1 MLIRDCAGCV
11 TAALSKK
18 LHYPLGPLEGE
29 SMAMEE
35 GVTFAWDVCVHDVVF
50 ECDSKIVS
58 DALNS
63 SNEAQTTIANVID
76 RI

>member
-1 MLIRDCAGCV
+1 
-11 TAALSKK
+11 
-18 LHYPLGPLEGE
+18 
-29 SMAMEE
+29 MAMEE
-35 GVTFAWDVCVHDVVF
+35 GVTFAWDVGVHDVVF

-63 SNEAQTTIANVID
+63 SSEAQTTIVNVID

>member
-1 MLIRDCAGCV
+1 MA
-11 TAALSKK
+11 
-18 LHYPLGPLEGE
+18 
-29 SMAMEE
+29 MAMEE
-35 GVTFAWDVCVHDVVF
+35 GVTFAWDVGVCDVVF

-63 SNEAQTTIANVID
+63 SSEAQTTIIVNVLTPYFAT